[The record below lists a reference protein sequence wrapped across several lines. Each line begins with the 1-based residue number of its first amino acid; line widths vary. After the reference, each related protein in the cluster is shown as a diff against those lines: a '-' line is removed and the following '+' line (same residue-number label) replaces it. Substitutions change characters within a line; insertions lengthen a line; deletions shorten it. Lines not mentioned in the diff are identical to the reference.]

1 MRSRWFHELIKTC
14 LSPIMLPIKEG
25 PLKGKRW
32 ILSSGTSFY
41 RGHYEPEKTRAI
53 GTVVQPDD
61 VVFDI
66 GAHVGYFTV
75 LMSNIVGKGGKIIA
89 FEPRGINKRFLK
101 RHLKANHCDNVKVI
115 EACVGDRGGKA
126 RLETRVGTGTGFVS
140 ETGNVEVDMVVID
153 DLVASGQ
160 LPKPD
165 FIKMDVEGG
174 EMRVLKG
181 ARQVIETHKP
191 RMILA
196 THGDVIDAECQAF
209 LKERGYELEDI
220 LQPKGDKEMI
230 ARPIRQ

>member
-1 MRSRWFHELIKTC
+1 MRSRWFHELIKT
-14 LSPIMLPIKEG
+14 LISPIMLPIKEG
-25 PLKGKRW
+25 PLKGKKW

-41 RGHYEPEKTRAI
+41 RGQYEPEKTRAI
-53 GTVVQPDD
+53 GTVVQPKD

-75 LMSNIVGKGGKIIA
+75 LMSDIVGEQGRIIA
-89 FEPRGINKRFLK
+89 FEPRDINKKFLK
-101 RHLKANHCDNVKVI
+101 RHLKANHCNNVEVI
-115 EACVGDRGGKA
+115 EACVGDREGKA

-140 ETGNVEVDMVVID
+140 DTGNIEVDMVVLD
-153 DLVASGQ
+153 ELVDSGK

-174 EMRVLKG
+174 EMMVLQG
-181 ARQVIETHKP
+181 AKHLIETHKP

-196 THGDVIDAECQAF
+196 THGDEIDAECQAF

-230 ARPIRQ
+230 ARPIR